1 MRAETRI
8 RTAAKQ
14 CYDAFVDY
22 SRVVLNIPVS
32 SKVPRADYHPGKG
45 WNLDGKFYAMTSSQ
59 LVEFLEGQRDYWR
72 KLRVD
77 AVSEGTT
84 HSK

>member
-8 RTAAKQ
+8 RTAAKE
-14 CYDAFVDY
+14 YYGAFVDY
-22 SRVVLNIPVS
+22 ARIVLNIPVS
-32 SKVPRADYHPGKG
+32 MNVPRANYHPGKG
-45 WNLDGKFYAMTSSQ
+45 WELDGKFYPMTSTQ

-72 KLRVD
+72 KLRRD
-77 AVSEGTT
+77 AVIEGTT